1 VRRDRST
8 QNGARWIRS
17 ELLMNMEHNEGRNNE
32 ELLAPVPDIL
42 ADYLCILADKVTEDV
57 VVLSFG
63 ADGCYRQ

>member
-1 VRRDRST
+1 
-8 QNGARWIRS
+8 
-17 ELLMNMEHNEGRNNE
+17 MMKMEHNEGRNDE

-42 ADYLCILADKVTEDV
+42 ADDLCILADKVTEDV